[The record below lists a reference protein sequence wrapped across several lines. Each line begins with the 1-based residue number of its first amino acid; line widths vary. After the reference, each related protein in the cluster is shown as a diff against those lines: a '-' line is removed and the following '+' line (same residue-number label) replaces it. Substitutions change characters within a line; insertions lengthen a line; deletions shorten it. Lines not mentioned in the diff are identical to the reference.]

1 MDKDKLCIINEILK
15 EFILDNDKN
24 KTWIY
29 QINQSDEWLDA
40 TYEAF
45 LEMESEFHNLLKIQR
60 SKIIESIENKNKT
73 WIYQINQSDEW
84 LDATYEAFLE
94 MESEFHN
101 LLKIQRSKI
110 IESIENGTVTN
121 EILKIYIENIE
132 KQQVLYEQIVYKNFL
147 NIMNLVKQEIL
158 SELGQ
163 TSISIT
169 FDLLNEKALKFL
181 EDKKI
186 KFAIKVADTTHK
198 AIINELSE
206 GFEKG
211 ESIQELSNRIKDMP
225 EFDMKRAAVVARTE
239 IISSSNAGTLQ
250 GYKESGVVIGKEWSS
265 TKIKDMPEFDMKRAA
280 VVARTE
286 IISSSN
292 AGTLQGYKESGV
304 VIGKEWSS
312 TKDERTRDHHKD
324 VEGQR
329 VALDNPFIVDGDLL
343 DYPGDNSYDA
353 KASNVIQCRCS
364 LKPIL
369 EGEVI

>member
-60 SKIIESIENKNKT
+60 SKIIESIEN
-73 WIYQINQSDEW
+73 
-84 LDATYEAFLE
+84 
-94 MESEFHN
+94 
-101 LLKIQRSKI
+101 
-110 IESIENGTVTN
+110 GTVTN
-121 EILKIYIENIE
+121 EILKLYIENIE

-163 TSISIT
+163 TSVSIT

-211 ESIQELSNRIKDMP
+211 EGIQELSNRIKDMP
-225 EFDMKRAAVVARTE
+225 EFDMKRAT
-239 IISSSNAGTLQ
+239 
-250 GYKESGVVIGKEWSS
+250 
-265 TKIKDMPEFDMKRAA
+265 

>member
-60 SKIIESIENKNKT
+60 SKIIESIEN
-73 WIYQINQSDEW
+73 
-84 LDATYEAFLE
+84 
-94 MESEFHN
+94 
-101 LLKIQRSKI
+101 
-110 IESIENGTVTN
+110 GTVTN
-121 EILKIYIENIE
+121 EILKLYIENIE

-163 TSISIT
+163 TSVSIT

-225 EFDMKRAAVVARTE
+225 EFDMKRAT
-239 IISSSNAGTLQ
+239 
-250 GYKESGVVIGKEWSS
+250 
-265 TKIKDMPEFDMKRAA
+265 

>member
-15 EFILDNDKN
+15 EFILDND
-24 KTWIY
+24 
-29 QINQSDEWLDA
+29 
-40 TYEAF
+40 
-45 LEMESEFHNLLKIQR
+45 
-60 SKIIESIENKNKT
+60 KNKT

-163 TSISIT
+163 TSVSIT

-225 EFDMKRAAVVARTE
+225 EFDMKRAT
-239 IISSSNAGTLQ
+239 
-250 GYKESGVVIGKEWSS
+250 
-265 TKIKDMPEFDMKRAA
+265 

-329 VALDNPFIVDGDLL
+329 VALDDPFIVDGDLL

-364 LKPIL
+364 MKPIL

>member
-1 MDKDKLCIINEILK
+1 MDKDKLSIINEILK
-15 EFILDNDKN
+15 EFILDND
-24 KTWIY
+24 
-29 QINQSDEWLDA
+29 
-40 TYEAF
+40 
-45 LEMESEFHNLLKIQR
+45 
-60 SKIIESIENKNKT
+60 KNKT

-163 TSISIT
+163 TSVSIT

-225 EFDMKRAAVVARTE
+225 EFDMKRATVVAR
-239 IISSSNAGTLQ
+239 
-250 GYKESGVVIGKEWSS
+250 
-265 TKIKDMPEFDMKRAA
+265 M
-280 VVARTE
+280 E

-364 LKPIL
+364 MKPIL

>member
-15 EFILDNDKN
+15 EFILDND
-24 KTWIY
+24 
-29 QINQSDEWLDA
+29 
-40 TYEAF
+40 
-45 LEMESEFHNLLKIQR
+45 
-60 SKIIESIENKNKT
+60 KNKT

-225 EFDMKRAAVVARTE
+225 EFDMKRAT
-239 IISSSNAGTLQ
+239 
-250 GYKESGVVIGKEWSS
+250 
-265 TKIKDMPEFDMKRAA
+265 

-312 TKDERTRDHHKD
+312 TKDERTRDHHKEA
-324 VEGQR
+324 EGQR
-329 VALDNPFIVDGDLL
+329 VKLDEPFIIDGDLL
-343 DYPGDNSYDA
+343 DYPGDNSHDV

>member
-1 MDKDKLCIINEILK
+1 MDNSKLSTINKILK
-15 EFILDNDKN
+15 DFISKNDDNKE
-24 KTWIY
+24 WIY
-29 QINQSDEWLDA
+29 QLNQSDEWLEMV
-40 TYEAF
+40 YEAF
-45 LEMESEFHNLLKIQR
+45 LEFEGEFNKLLKIQQ
-60 SKIIESIENKNKT
+60 SKIIDSI
-73 WIYQINQSDEW
+73 D
-84 LDATYEAFLE
+84 
-94 MESEFHN
+94 
-101 LLKIQRSKI
+101 
-110 IESIENGTVTN
+110 NGTVTH
-121 EILKIYIENIE
+121 EILQVYIDNIE
-132 KQQVLYEQIVYKNFL
+132 KQQALYEQVVYKHFI
-147 NIMNLVKQEIL
+147 NILNLVKQEVL
-158 SELGQ
+158 SSIGQ
-163 TSISIT
+163 NSISVS

-211 ESIQELSNRIKDMP
+211 EGIPELSNRIKNMP
-225 EFDMKRAAVVARTE
+225 EFDMKRAT
-239 IISSSNAGTLQ
+239 
-250 GYKESGVVIGKEWSS
+250 
-265 TKIKDMPEFDMKRAA
+265 

-312 TKDERTRDHHKD
+312 TKDERTRDHHKEA
-324 VEGQR
+324 EGQR
-329 VALDNPFIVDGDLL
+329 VKLDEPFIIDGDLL

>member
-1 MDKDKLCIINEILK
+1 MDKDKLSIINEILK

-24 KTWIY
+24 K
-29 QINQSDEWLDA
+29 A
-40 TYEAF
+40 
-45 LEMESEFHNLLKIQR
+45 
-60 SKIIESIENKNKT
+60 

-121 EILKIYIENIE
+121 EILKLYIENIE

-158 SELGQ
+158 AELGQ
-163 TSISIT
+163 TSVSIT

-225 EFDMKRAAVVARTE
+225 EFDMKRAT
-239 IISSSNAGTLQ
+239 
-250 GYKESGVVIGKEWSS
+250 
-265 TKIKDMPEFDMKRAA
+265 

-312 TKDERTRDHHKD
+312 TKDERTRDHHKEA
-324 VEGQR
+324 EGQR
-329 VALDNPFIVDGDLL
+329 VKLNEPFVIDGDLL

-364 LKPIL
+364 MKPIL

>member
-1 MDKDKLCIINEILK
+1 MDKDKLSIINEILK
-15 EFILDNDKN
+15 EFILDND
-24 KTWIY
+24 
-29 QINQSDEWLDA
+29 
-40 TYEAF
+40 
-45 LEMESEFHNLLKIQR
+45 
-60 SKIIESIENKNKT
+60 KNKT

-225 EFDMKRAAVVARTE
+225 EFDMKRAT
-239 IISSSNAGTLQ
+239 
-250 GYKESGVVIGKEWSS
+250 
-265 TKIKDMPEFDMKRAA
+265 

-312 TKDERTRDHHKD
+312 TKDERTRDHHKEA
-324 VEGQR
+324 EGQR
-329 VALDNPFIVDGDLL
+329 VKLDEPFIIDGDLL
-343 DYPGDNSYDA
+343 DYPGDNSHDV

>member
-15 EFILDNDKN
+15 EFILDND
-24 KTWIY
+24 
-29 QINQSDEWLDA
+29 
-40 TYEAF
+40 
-45 LEMESEFHNLLKIQR
+45 
-60 SKIIESIENKNKT
+60 KNKT

-163 TSISIT
+163 TSVSIT

-265 TKIKDMPEFDMKRAA
+265 TK
-280 VVARTE
+280 
-286 IISSSN
+286 
-292 AGTLQGYKESGV
+292 
-304 VIGKEWSS
+304 
-312 TKDERTRDHHKD
+312 DERTRDHHKD

-364 LKPIL
+364 MKPIL

>member
-45 LEMESEFHNLLKIQR
+45 LEMESEFHNI
-60 SKIIESIENKNKT
+60 
-73 WIYQINQSDEW
+73 
-84 LDATYEAFLE
+84 
-94 MESEFHN
+94 
-101 LLKIQRSKI
+101 LKIQRSKI

-163 TSISIT
+163 TSVSIT

-186 KFAIKVADTTHK
+186 KFVIKVADTTHK

-225 EFDMKRAAVVARTE
+225 EFDMKRAT
-239 IISSSNAGTLQ
+239 
-250 GYKESGVVIGKEWSS
+250 
-265 TKIKDMPEFDMKRAA
+265 

-312 TKDERTRDHHKD
+312 TKDERTRDHHKEA
-324 VEGQR
+324 EGQR
-329 VALDNPFIVDGDLL
+329 VKLDEPFIIDGDLL

>member
-15 EFILDNDKN
+15 EFILDND
-24 KTWIY
+24 
-29 QINQSDEWLDA
+29 
-40 TYEAF
+40 
-45 LEMESEFHNLLKIQR
+45 
-60 SKIIESIENKNKT
+60 KNKT

-163 TSISIT
+163 TSVSIT

-186 KFAIKVADTTHK
+186 KFVVKVADTTHK

-225 EFDMKRAAVVARTE
+225 EFDMKRAT
-239 IISSSNAGTLQ
+239 
-250 GYKESGVVIGKEWSS
+250 
-265 TKIKDMPEFDMKRAA
+265 

-312 TKDERTRDHHKD
+312 TKDERTRDHHKEA
-324 VEGQR
+324 EGQR
-329 VALDNPFIVDGDLL
+329 VKLDEPFIIDGDLL

>member
-60 SKIIESIENKNKT
+60 SKIIESIEN
-73 WIYQINQSDEW
+73 
-84 LDATYEAFLE
+84 
-94 MESEFHN
+94 
-101 LLKIQRSKI
+101 
-110 IESIENGTVTN
+110 GTVTN
-121 EILKIYIENIE
+121 EILKLYIENIE

-163 TSISIT
+163 TSVSIT

-225 EFDMKRAAVVARTE
+225 EFDMKRAT
-239 IISSSNAGTLQ
+239 
-250 GYKESGVVIGKEWSS
+250 
-265 TKIKDMPEFDMKRAA
+265 

-364 LKPIL
+364 MKPIL

>member
-15 EFILDNDKN
+15 EFILDND
-24 KTWIY
+24 
-29 QINQSDEWLDA
+29 
-40 TYEAF
+40 
-45 LEMESEFHNLLKIQR
+45 
-60 SKIIESIENKNKT
+60 KNKT

-206 GFEKG
+206 GFKNG

-225 EFDMKRAAVVARTE
+225 EFDMKRAT
-239 IISSSNAGTLQ
+239 
-250 GYKESGVVIGKEWSS
+250 
-265 TKIKDMPEFDMKRAA
+265 

-329 VALDNPFIVDGDLL
+329 VALDDSFIVDGDLL
-343 DYPGDNSYDA
+343 DYPGDNSHDV

>member
-60 SKIIESIENKNKT
+60 SKIIESIEN
-73 WIYQINQSDEW
+73 
-84 LDATYEAFLE
+84 
-94 MESEFHN
+94 
-101 LLKIQRSKI
+101 
-110 IESIENGTVTN
+110 GTVTN
-121 EILKIYIENIE
+121 EILKLYIENIE

-163 TSISIT
+163 TSVSIT

-186 KFAIKVADTTHK
+186 KFVIKVADTTHK

-225 EFDMKRAAVVARTE
+225 EFDMKRAT
-239 IISSSNAGTLQ
+239 
-250 GYKESGVVIGKEWSS
+250 
-265 TKIKDMPEFDMKRAA
+265 

-312 TKDERTRDHHKD
+312 TKDERTRDHHKEA
-324 VEGQR
+324 EGQR
-329 VALDNPFIVDGDLL
+329 VKLDEPFIIDGDLL

>member
-15 EFILDNDKN
+15 EFILDND
-24 KTWIY
+24 
-29 QINQSDEWLDA
+29 
-40 TYEAF
+40 
-45 LEMESEFHNLLKIQR
+45 
-60 SKIIESIENKNKT
+60 KNKT

-225 EFDMKRAAVVARTE
+225 EFDMKRAT
-239 IISSSNAGTLQ
+239 
-250 GYKESGVVIGKEWSS
+250 
-265 TKIKDMPEFDMKRAA
+265 